1 VPGRLSGNAANYFQR
16 FAPGMLS
23 SIFAFPNRR
32 FGDQTAINSSIPVPT
47 TLGDVQVT
55 VAGIPAPLL
64 YASPGQINFQVP
76 GATPVGDVQEIQVTR
91 ASTGQVL
98 ASWLF
103 RIDSVSPGLFTT
115 NATGAGQV
123 FALNQDNSVNDSTHP
138 AKAGTYISLFGTGYG
153 VVDGM
158 PPDGQPAPLNMLITT
173 PQLPDVFINATQV
186 PSSDV
191 QFSGLAPGFVGLWQ
205 INAKVPANVP
215 PGDVSIFVQMN
226 GINSIL
232 DPNGIR
238 RGTTIRVTP

>member
-1 VPGRLSGNAANYFQR
+1 
-16 FAPGMLS
+16 
-23 SIFAFPNRR
+23 
-32 FGDQTAINSSIPVPT
+32 
-47 TLGDVQVT
+47 
-55 VAGIPAPLL
+55 L
-64 YASPGQINFQVP
+64 YVSPGQINFQVP
-76 GATPVGDVQEIQVTR
+76 GATPVSDGQEIQVTR

-123 FALNQDNSVNDSTHP
+123 FALNQDQSVNDSTHP
-138 AKAGTYISLFGTGYG
+138 AKAGSIIQLFGTGQG
-153 VVDGM
+153 VIGGM
-158 PPDGQPAPLNMLITT
+158 PPDGQPAPLDTLITT
-173 PQLPDVFINATQV
+173 PQLPDVFINGFQV

-191 QFSGLAPGFVGLWQ
+191 QFSGLAPGYVGLWQ

-215 PGDVSIFVQMN
+215 PGDVSIFIVTN

-238 RGTTIRVTP
+238 HATTIRVTP